1 MLVESARNLMLDG
14 LPIDRMSLHNGDPGV
29 LGLNNEITGG
39 GYARQVCSF
48 AAASAGARVLSADV
62 DFTATALQGVTHMGL
77 WLNAGSVFRGHKAI
91 TGDAAFN
98 AAGEYTVTTGTQIT
112 LADA

>member
-1 MLVESARNLMLDG
+1 MFVATARNQMLDG
-14 LPIDRMSLHNGDPGV
+14 LTVDRMSLHNGDPGV
-29 LGLNNEITGG
+29 LGANNEIAGG

-48 AAASAGARVLSADV
+48 AAAAAGARALSADV
-62 DFTATALQGVTHMGL
+62 NFTATALQAVTHIGL
-77 WLNAGSVFRGHKAI
+77 WLNAGTVFRGHVAL

-98 AAGEYTVTTGTQIT
+98 AAGEYTVTTDTEIT